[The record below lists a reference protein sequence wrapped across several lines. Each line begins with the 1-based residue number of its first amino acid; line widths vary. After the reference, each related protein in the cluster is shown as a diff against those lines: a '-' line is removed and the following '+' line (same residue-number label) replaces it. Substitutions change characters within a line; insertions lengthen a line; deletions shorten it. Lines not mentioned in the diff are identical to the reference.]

1 MLKFSVESLQQ
12 VMERGG
18 VEIGGRKAISGLLA
32 CVFSSWKVCMENFV
46 EVGMVAAQLLEL
58 FDFLIFT
65 AQDQSLNFVV
75 LTKYSLSWRRSD
87 SYLAFS
93 P

>member
-1 MLKFSVESLQQ
+1 
-12 VMERGG
+12 MERGG

-32 CVFSSWKVCMENFV
+32 CVFSSWKVCMEDSV

>member
-1 MLKFSVESLQQ
+1 MLKFSVESLEQ
-12 VMERGG
+12 VIGSW

-32 CVFSSWKVCMENFV
+32 CVFSSWKVCMEDSV

-65 AQDQSLNFVV
+65 AQDHS
-75 LTKYSLSWRRSD
+75 R
-87 SYLAFS
+87 
-93 P
+93 